1 MQTNADK
8 GEEGVDCSGCQQLS
22 IELRLVVLEC
32 SFAAFLII
40 PTVMALAVLN
50 GPLRLLDVCCLFPW
64 SVAWVHASVRGDSVT
79 SHPSLATHTLLV

>member
-32 SFAAFLII
+32 SCAAFLII

-50 GPLRLLDVCCLFPW
+50 GPLRLLDVCCLCFLGLW
-64 SVAWVHASVRGDSVT
+64 HGSMHQLEVIQSQAIH
-79 SHPSLATHTLLV
+79 L